1 MNTKFKAILSL
12 TVFLA
17 VLVLSINAKP
27 MLARSGEA
35 DIKDVTKKVFPS
47 VVKVVARNRMRKVAT
62 GVVIDK
68 DGLIVT
74 TALISPRD
82 EEIFVITS
90 EGKKIEAEFLGLDAM
105 TNLALIKVQEKK
117 LPPIDIGGLKELSSG
132 SWIGVVS
139 ISPENTPAVTQGIVS
154 SIGEDRIRLNVWV
167 VPGSSGSPVVDD
179 KGRMVGL
186 LRGAYSDESPV
197 VIEFREKNVLA
208 SGYVISKAEAPSS
221 GMALAVP
228 VDVVEDVCS
237 EIKKK
242 GKVERGRLG
251 VTISESEEGKIVIVT
266 VEGGSPADSAD
277 LRSGDVIL
285 EFDGNAIASTRKL
298 ATEIRRRKPGDKV
311 TLKIER
317 KGEIEDIKVEL
328 EEYPELE
335 VIKEF
340 ESKFPRLFPP
350 RAPKFAA
357 PLKFKTW
364 RWESRKFVGVYLEE
378 LNEELSEYFGVKE
391 GKGLL
396 IAKISEDSPAE
407 RAGLKVGDVIIR
419 ADGEQIESA
428 NELIEL
434 IQDKEKGE
442 KIKLE
447 IIRDKKKKTVEVEV
461 EVEEGEKKSA
471 SFQNWEDYPES
482 WEIYTDALKEQYKKG
497 QKFYSQDY
505 QSKMKKFMKE
515 IERVTQESAKLSK
528 EEVKKMM
535 ESVKLKYRGIRI

>member
-1 MNTKFKAILSL
+1 MNTKFKAIFSL
-12 TVFLA
+12 TVFLT

-27 MLARSGEA
+27 MSVRSGEE
-35 DIKDVTKKVFPS
+35 DISEVIKKVFPS
-47 VVKVVARNRMRKVAT
+47 VVKVEARNGMRKVAT

-82 EEIFVITS
+82 EEFFVITS

-105 TNLALIKVQEKK
+105 TNLALIKAKENK
-117 LPPIDIGGLKELSSG
+117 LPPIEMGDLKNLTSG
-132 SWIGVVS
+132 SWVGVVS

-242 GKVERGRLG
+242 GKVERGWLG
-251 VTISESEEGKIVIVT
+251 VTIAQSEEGEITIVT
-266 VEGGSPADSAD
+266 VEGDSPADSAD
-277 LRSGDVIL
+277 LRSGDAIL
-285 EFDGNAIASTRKL
+285 EFDGNEIASTRKL
-298 ATEIRRRKPGDKV
+298 ATEIRKRKPGDKV
-311 TLKIER
+311 TLKIDRE
-317 KGEIEDIKVEL
+317 GEIKDIKVEL

-340 ESKFPRLFPP
+340 ESQFPRLFPP
-350 RAPKFAA
+350 QAQKFAA
-357 PLKFKTW
+357 PLKFKEL

-378 LNEELSEYFGVKE
+378 LNEELSQYFGVKE
-391 GKGLL
+391 GTGLL

-407 RAGLKVGDVIIR
+407 RAGLKVGDVIIK
-419 ADGEQIESA
+419 ADGKQIESA

-461 EVEEGEKKSA
+461 EVEEGEKKGA
-471 SFQNWEDYPES
+471 LFQNWEDYPES
-482 WEIYTDALKEQYKKG
+482 WEMYTDALKEQYKNGEKR
-497 QKFYSQDY
+497 YSQDY
-505 QSKMKKFMKE
+505 QLKMKKFMKE

-528 EEVKKMM
+528 KEVKKMM
-535 ESVKLKYRGIRI
+535 ESVKSKYRGIRI